1 MIHLGQWQNQK
12 ITLSRKINSLT
23 LSRES
28 KTETAVFSWDLA
40 GRLWT
45 AMINTVS
52 YRRGLDGK
60 VIAKWISPTQ
70 ERGRRWLSL
79 EESQQL
85 IGYAQLSASDILT
98 DLQQRTVVIT
108 PSADAE
114 LLTALEAA
122 ACFTWPQSL
131 NDAAHYSQVYKPV
144 GILPPDQYMA
154 VVLQAAEGCSFN
166 TCTFCDF
173 YKSRPFHIKSP
184 QEFSAHARAV
194 HDYLGKGLSLRR
206 TVFLGDANAL
216 VIPMKRLVPLLEIT
230 HNTFPV
236 DKLGGIYA
244 FLDGFSGEKKTIA
257 DYQTLAQMQLKRVYI
272 GVETGSDELLSALKK
287 PGSAADAVQTVTRL
301 KQAGVSVGVIFLLG
315 VGGKKYAA
323 EHVRET
329 IRVINAMQLGL
340 EDILYFSEMVEHE
353 GMEYTRSAYTQ
364 DYGLLSAAERAAQ
377 EEEITAAL
385 QFSETYG
392 VPHISRYD
400 IREFVY

>member
-12 ITLSRKINSLT
+12 ITLSLKTNSLT

-28 KTETAVFSWDLA
+28 KTDTAVFSWDLT

-45 AMINTVS
+45 AMLHNIS

-70 ERGRRWLSL
+70 ERGRRWLST

-85 IGYAQLSASDILT
+85 IGYAQSFASNILVDIQQMKAIIDPPANA
-98 DLQQRTVVIT
+98 DLFF
-108 PSADAE
+108 
-114 LLTALEAA
+114 ALMAA
-122 ACFTWPQSL
+122 ASFAWPQSL
-131 NDAAHYSQVYKPV
+131 SDAAHYGQVYKPV

-173 YKSRPFHIKSP
+173 YKSRPFHIKTP
-184 QEFSAHARAV
+184 HEFSNHALAV
-194 HDYLGKGLSLRR
+194 REYLGKGLSLRR

-230 HNTFPV
+230 HSIFPV
-236 DKLGGIYA
+236 EKLGGIYA
-244 FLDGFSGEKKTIA
+244 FLDGFSGEKKTVS

-272 GVETGSDELLSALKK
+272 GVETGSDELLRSLKK
-287 PGSAADAVQTVTRL
+287 PGCTADAVQTVAAL
-301 KQAGVSVGVIFLLG
+301 KQAGISVGVIFLLG
-315 VGGKKYAA
+315 VGGRKFAA
-323 EHVRET
+323 QHVLET
-329 IRVINAMQLGL
+329 IRVINAMHLDL
-340 EDILYFSEMVEHE
+340 DDILYFSELVEHE
-353 GMEYTRSAYTQ
+353 GMEYTRSAYAH
-364 DYGLLSAAERAAQ
+364 DYVPLNAAERAAQ
-377 EEEITAAL
+377 QEEITAAL
-385 QFSETYG
+385 RFSDASG
-392 VPHISRYD
+392 IPHISRYD